1 MRLKRVFIPLLVFTA
16 TLLKAQ
22 MPESDIWL
30 YEIKKTPTGIILH
43 KGMNITNRPGYDN
56 QPHFSP
62 DNKLLY
68 FVSVRED
75 KQADI
80 YNYNIGNKK
89 TVQLTHTPESEYSPT
104 VTPDKKSL
112 ACVVVLTD
120 SSQIVLPLDIKTGYA
135 ASYPDHKTR
144 FEDKQISAFDSVGY
158 FSFLNADTVLYYKL
172 SNPHS
177 LHARSISKGTDVVI
191 AENITRAFKP
201 ALKNNFFY
209 VVKEDKKNTVRMYD
223 VRLKKSEEYAA
234 AKTENEDFSW
244 DKTLGLIKSDGSK
257 LMRYNPEI
265 KTWVELG
272 DFSAA
277 GISKITR
284 FAISPNGR
292 FLALVSNK

>member
-1 MRLKRVFIPLLVFTA
+1 MGFKKTIFSFSLFAPATA
-16 TLLKAQ
+16 AEQL
-22 MPESDIWL
+22 PETDIWL
-30 YEIKKTPTGIILH
+30 YEKKKTPTGIILH
-43 KGMNITNRPGYDN
+43 KGTNITNRPGYDN

-62 DNKLLY
+62 DSKLLY
-68 FVSVRED
+68 FVAVKED

-80 YNYNIGNKK
+80 YSYSIGNKK
-89 TVQLTHTPESEYSPT
+89 TVQLTKTPESEYSPT

-112 ACVVVLTD
+112 ACVVVLVD
-120 SSQIVLPLDIKTGYA
+120 SSQIILPLSIKDGYVSA
-135 ASYPDHKTR
+135 YPNHKDK
-144 FEDKQISAFDSVGY
+144 FEDQQISLFDSVGY

-172 SNPHS
+172 SEPHS
-177 LHARSISKGTDVVI
+177 LRARSITKGTDVLI

-201 ALKNNFFY
+201 AAAAKFFY
-209 VVKEDKKNTVRMYD
+209 VVKEEKGNVVRMYD
-223 VRLKKSEEYAA
+223 TRLKKSEEYAVT
-234 AKTENEDFSW
+234 KTDNEDFIW

-257 LMRYNPEI
+257 IMRYNPDL

-284 FAISPNGR
+284 FALSPNGR